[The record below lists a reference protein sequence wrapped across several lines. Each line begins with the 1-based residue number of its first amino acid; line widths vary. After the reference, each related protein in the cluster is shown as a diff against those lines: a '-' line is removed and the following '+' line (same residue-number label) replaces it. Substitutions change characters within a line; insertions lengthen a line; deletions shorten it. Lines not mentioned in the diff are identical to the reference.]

1 MLISLRLENIAL
13 FGSQEIQ
20 FDKGFTVFTGQ
31 TGTGKSIFI
40 NAINILLSPK
50 QKSSDNK
57 ILKNGSSFASIEGV
71 FSILPS
77 IKNWLIHHEIEIEI
91 DEDLLITREWRLKD
105 NKYKSRFRVNGSI
118 VNREQIASLRS
129 LLLDFTLQ
137 GDAYLLSD
145 SNRQIDLLDS
155 LASKEIKKLIFNVK
169 NAWKIWNDSN
179 IKLNNYKEKINN
191 LKIESKEM
199 KYILDDLLKL
209 KLSDPLEDIQL
220 EKDQD
225 RLSNLF
231 RLQEGVNSI
240 MYRLNEGLD
249 EYPSLLDH
257 INYCVNELKI
267 ISKLDS
273 SLESISEMICTLNSS
288 FNDFVFELKEY
299 QSTLEIDPSYL
310 NDLQYRLSLLQISQK
325 KYQRSLPE
333 LIKYQ
338 DQLKNDLL
346 INLNS
351 ENLENLVTLEKDSR
365 IVRDD
370 FNFQLSNSRKHAA
383 SQFESKLIK
392 YLNDLGMPN
401 VRFKVV
407 FDTCDPNSNGID
419 KVDFMF
425 SANPGVPLAPLAEI
439 ASGGEKSRVLLAIK
453 SIFSTLDGTNLL
465 VFDEIDS
472 GVSGSA
478 SACIAKL
485 LNKLSKYRQVFCVTH
500 QPLIAANA
508 DNHFSFKKIVESG
521 KTSSNLK
528 KLDKMD
534 DRKFELASLA
544 GGELTQALAYAA
556 SLLEH
561 RAA

>member
-13 FGSQEIQ
+13 LGSQEIE

-31 TGTGKSIFI
+31 SGTGKSIFI

-50 QKSSDNK
+50 QKSTDNK
-57 ILKNGSSFASIEGV
+57 ILKSGSSFSSIEGV

-77 IKNWLIHHEIEIEI
+77 VENWLINQELEI
-91 DEDLLITREWRLKD
+91 DEDLIVTREWRLKD

-118 VNREQIASLRS
+118 VNREQIKSLRS

-145 SNRQIDLLDS
+145 SNRQINLLDT
-155 LASKEIKKLIFNVK
+155 LASKEIKQLIFNVK
-169 NAWKIWNDSN
+169 NAWIVWNDSYA
-179 IKLNNYKEKINN
+179 KLNNYQEKINN
-191 LKIESKEM
+191 LKIEFNEI
-199 KYILDDLLKL
+199 KYKIDDLEKL
-209 KLSDPLEDIQL
+209 KLSDPLEDIKL

-225 RLSNLF
+225 RLSNLV

-240 MYRLNEGLD
+240 MYRVNEGLD
-249 EYPSLLDH
+249 EYPTVLDH

-273 SLESISEMICTLNSS
+273 SLESILEMIWKLNSS
-288 FNDFVFELKEY
+288 FDDFIFELKEY
-299 QSTLEIDPSYL
+299 QSTLDIDPSSL
-310 NDLQYRLSLLQISQK
+310 NDLQYRLSLLKTSQK

-338 DQLKNDLL
+338 DQLNNELL
-346 INLNS
+346 INENPD
-351 ENLENLVTLEKDSR
+351 NLENLVTVEKDCR
-365 IVRDD
+365 IARDN
-370 FNFQLSNSRKHAA
+370 FNYQLSNSRKHVA

-392 YLNDLGMPN
+392 YLNELGMPN
-401 VRFKVV
+401 VRFQVA
-407 FDTCDPNSNGID
+407 FDTCEPNPNGID
-419 KVDFMF
+419 KIDFMF

-453 SIFSTLDGTNLL
+453 SIFSTVDGTNLL
-465 VFDEIDS
+465 VFDEIDA

-485 LNKLSKYRQVFCVTH
+485 LNKLSRYRQVFCVTH

-508 DNHFSFKKIVESG
+508 DNHFSFKKIVESNN
-521 KTSSNLK
+521 TSSNLK
-528 KLDKMD
+528 KLDKIE

-544 GGELTQALAYAA
+544 GGELIEAMAYAA

-561 RAA
+561 KAA

>member
-13 FGSQEIQ
+13 FGSQEIE

-50 QKSSDNK
+50 QKSSENK
-57 ILKNGSSFASIEGV
+57 ILKSGSSFSSIEGV

-77 IKNWLIHHEIEIEI
+77 ITKWLSNEEIEIE
-91 DEDLLITREWRLKD
+91 EDLIVTREWRLKD

-118 VNREQIASLRS
+118 VNREQIASLRC

-145 SNRQIDLLDS
+145 SNHQMDLLDS
-155 LASKEIKKLIFNVK
+155 LASKESKQFILKVK
-169 NAWKIWNDSN
+169 NAWKTWNDSYIN
-179 IKLNNYKEKINN
+179 LHDYQEKINN
-191 LKIESKEM
+191 LKVEFEEI
-199 KYILDDLLKL
+199 KYVLEDLEKL
-209 KLSDPLEDIQL
+209 KLSDPLEDLKL
-220 EKDQD
+220 EKQQD
-225 RLSNLF
+225 RLSNLV
-231 RLQEGVNSI
+231 RLQDGVNSI
-240 MYRLNEGLD
+240 MYRLHEGLD

-273 SLESISEMICTLNSS
+273 SLDSILQIVFNLNSS
-288 FNDFVFELKEY
+288 FNDLVFELKEY

-310 NDLQYRLSLLQISQK
+310 NDLQYRLSLLKIFQK
-325 KYQRSLPE
+325 KYHRTLPE
-333 LIKYQ
+333 LIQYQ
-338 DQLKNDLL
+338 EQLNNDLL
-346 INLNS
+346 INKNS
-351 ENLENLVTLEKDSR
+351 DNLDNLVTLEKDSR
-365 IVRDD
+365 IIRDN
-370 FNFQLSNSRKHAA
+370 FNSQLSNSRKHVA
-383 SQFESKLIK
+383 SKFENKLIK
-392 YLNDLGMPN
+392 YLNELGMPN
-401 VRFKVV
+401 VRFKVT
-407 FDTCDPNSNGID
+407 FDTCEPNSNGID
-419 KVDFMF
+419 KIKFMF
-425 SANPGVPLAPLAEI
+425 SANPGLPLEPLAEI

-453 SIFSTLDGTNLL
+453 SIFSTVAGTNLL

-485 LNKLSKYRQVFCVTH
+485 LNKISRYRQVFCVTH

-508 DNHFSFKKIVESG
+508 DNHFSFNKIVESG
-521 KTSSNLK
+521 KTSSKLK
-528 KLDKMD
+528 KLDKIE
-534 DRKFELASLA
+534 DRKLELASLA
-544 GGELTQALAYAA
+544 GGELIEAMAYAA

>member
-13 FGSQEIQ
+13 FGSQEIE

-40 NAINILLSPK
+40 NAINILLSSK
-50 QKSSDNK
+50 QKSFDNK
-57 ILKNGSSFASIEGV
+57 ILKSGSSFSSIEGI
-71 FSILPS
+71 FSILPA
-77 IKNWLIHHEIEIEI
+77 IKNWLITQEIEI
-91 DEDLLITREWRLKD
+91 DEELTVTREWRLKD
-105 NKYKSRFRVNGSI
+105 NKYKSRFRVNGTI
-118 VNREQIASLRS
+118 VNREQIASLRC

-145 SNRQIDLLDS
+145 SNLQIDLLDS
-155 LASKEIKKLIFNVK
+155 LASKEIKQLIFNVK
-169 NAWKIWNDSN
+169 NAWSIWNDSY
-179 IKLNNYKEKINN
+179 IKLKNHQEKINN
-191 LKIESKEM
+191 IKIEFKEM
-199 KYILDDLLKL
+199 KYIFDDLEKL
-209 KLSDPLEDIQL
+209 NLSDPFEDVKL

-225 RLSNLF
+225 RLSNLV

-257 INYCVNELKI
+257 IHYCVNELKT

-273 SLESISEMICTLNSS
+273 SLESILEMILNLNSS
-288 FNDFVFELKEY
+288 FDDFALELKEY
-299 QSTLEIDPSYL
+299 QSTLQIDPSYL
-310 NDLQYRLSLLQISQK
+310 NDLQYRLSLLKISQK
-325 KYQRSLPE
+325 KYQRTLPE

-338 DQLKNDLL
+338 DQLRNDLL
-346 INLNS
+346 INQNS
-351 ENLENLVTLEKDSR
+351 DNSDLLTTLENDSR
-365 IVRDD
+365 IVRDN
-370 FNFQLSNSRKHAA
+370 FNSQLSNSRKHLA
-383 SQFESKLIK
+383 SKFESKLIQ
-392 YLNDLGMPN
+392 YLNELGMPN
-401 VRFKVV
+401 VRFKVA
-407 FDTCDPNSNGID
+407 FTTCEPNSNGID
-419 KVDFMF
+419 KLEFMF
-425 SANPGVPLAPLAEI
+425 SANPGMPLAPLAQI

-453 SIFSTLDGTNLL
+453 SIFSTVDGTNLL

-472 GVSGSA
+472 GVSGTA

-485 LNKLSKYRQVFCVTH
+485 LNKLSRYRQVFCVTH

-508 DNHFSFKKIVESG
+508 DNHFSFIKIVESG

-528 KLDKMD
+528 KLDKID
-534 DRKFELASLA
+534 DRTLELASLA
-544 GGELTQALAYAA
+544 GGELIEAMAYAA